1 MRIIGNTACS
11 IFKKTCEGGIP
22 RRSFILLF
30 FWYNTAII
38 LYKLI
43 TMYQAVIKNLN
54 EKMAKT
60 IEHFKHEIASLRTG
74 RATPAI
80 VDEVKVDY
88 YGQRMLLNQISA
100 ISILPPSTIVIKP
113 WDKGALPA
121 IVSAITNANLGM
133 APIAE
138 SDFIRV
144 TLPPLTQ
151 ERKEQLIKVL
161 HQKAEDARV
170 AVRQEREDAIKKID
184 KMEKDGEIR
193 EDDKFRAKD
202 EVQKIVDEYNNK
214 IKETRDNKEKDIQEG

>member
-1 MRIIGNTACS
+1 
-11 IFKKTCEGGIP
+11 
-22 RRSFILLF
+22 
-30 FWYNTAII
+30 
-38 LYKLI
+38 
-43 TMYQAVIKNLN
+43 MYQTVVKNLN

-80 VDEVKVDY
+80 
-88 YGQRMLLNQISA
+88 SA
-100 ISILPPSTIVIKP
+100 ISVLPPSTIVIKP
-113 WDKGALPA
+113 WDKGSLPA

-214 IKETRDNKEKDIQEG
+214 IKEIRDNKEKDIQEG

>member
-1 MRIIGNTACS
+1 
-11 IFKKTCEGGIP
+11 
-22 RRSFILLF
+22 
-30 FWYNTAII
+30 
-38 LYKLI
+38 
-43 TMYQAVIKNLN
+43 MYQAVIKNLN